1 MTSTP
6 ARSYRYYD
14 IVMAAFV
21 CVLLCSNLIGVRKV
35 AQVDMPLIG
44 LFAFSAGNL
53 FFPISYL
60 FGDILT
66 EVYGFAR
73 SRRVVWAGFAALAF
87 ASLQSLIIVALPPAD
102 EFKDQAMIEWAY
114 GATWRIALASL
125 VAYLCGEMVNSF
137 ILAKLKVKTQGR
149 LLWLR
154 TIGSTMGGELVDT
167 LIFYP
172 LAFYGMPWMPD
183 ALLLKVMFAAY
194 FIKVGWEVAAT
205 PLTYRAVAFFKK
217 AENEDF
223 YDTDTKFTPFS
234 LKI

>member
-87 ASLQSLIIVALPPAD
+87 ASLQSLIIVVLPPAD

-137 ILAKLKVKTQGR
+137 IIAKLKVKTQGR
-149 LLWLR
+149 MLWLR

-183 ALLLKVMFAAY
+183 ALLLKVMFAGY